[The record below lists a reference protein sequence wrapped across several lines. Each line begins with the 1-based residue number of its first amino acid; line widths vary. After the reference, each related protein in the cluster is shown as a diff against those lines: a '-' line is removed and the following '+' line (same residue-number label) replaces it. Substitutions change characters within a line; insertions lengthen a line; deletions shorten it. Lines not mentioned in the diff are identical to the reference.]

1 MEACS
6 RGRGARGGAI
16 QGNYTWAH
24 CIDDGYDD
32 VVQTTTGGAP
42 DRRGLNRGNCE
53 LDRRQNFNMST
64 VYETPQFANTTLRM
78 LGTGWRISGIV
89 RALTGTP
96 LNVTT
101 GLTSLGYS
109 PTSMD
114 ERPRQILD
122 SPYASDKSIA
132 LWLSPAAFAT
142 PILRQ

>member
-32 VVQTTTGGAP
+32 VVQTTTGGTP
-42 DRRGLNRGNCE
+42 
-53 LDRRQNFNMST
+53 DRRQNFNMST
-64 VYETPQFANTTLRM
+64 VYETPQFTNTTLRM
-78 LGTGWRISGIV
+78 FGTGWRISGIV
-89 RALTGTP
+89 RPLTGTP